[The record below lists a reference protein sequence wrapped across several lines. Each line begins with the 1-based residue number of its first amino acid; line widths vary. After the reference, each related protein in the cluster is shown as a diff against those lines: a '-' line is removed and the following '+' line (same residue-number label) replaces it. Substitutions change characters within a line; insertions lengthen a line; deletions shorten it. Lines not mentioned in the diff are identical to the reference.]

1 MTEHIFNGC
10 RTEVMLSRENAFQLD
25 SWDNAF
31 AMRSADYLQ
40 ATSKVTPKRQTEV
53 VRAWLWSVCSG
64 WVRGL
69 AVTDCWSPEDGG

>member
-1 MTEHIFNGC
+1 MI
-10 RTEVMLSRENAFQLD
+10 LSRENAFQLD

-40 ATSKVTPKRQTEV
+40 ATGKIIWEGQTGV
-53 VRAWLWSVCSG
+53 VSASSRRGLWSIYSG

-69 AVTDCWSPEDGG
+69 TVTDCWSPEDGG